1 MSRRQRERESAV
13 CCRVIHV
20 GTLTFRGAVCLPA
33 LIAACHSQAS
43 DQSAVWPLSY
53 VCADRKKKFNLEGF
67 YRDAVFPDVYLF
79 VSQTMNKLREA
90 RNFRLLLSFLCC
102 FQVSDPSQA
111 PQLRTFLNLEVV
123 HRYTFPRMSPP
134 IHFISFF
141 SFLNL
146 VKIQS
151 LASSPLFLPRVSAWI
166 SLITSRSFVFN
177 RLKTHFN
184 TADISRALRA
194 FLPILTQFKLF
205 SWRHFTLTS
214 RTAALG
220 GTEGSGQRSGQ
231 SFRAIYLMD
240 FALDVWNT
248 SLNSA
253 SGHSIGVCMHAR
265 VCVYMSCM
273 CFKVTVLKGKCAGT
287 DPLNVW
293 KLGIFTLYRENT

>member
-1 MSRRQRERESAV
+1 MLLSRFRSMPSPTVKEVFKPGGHAQV
-13 CCRVIHV
+13 HV
-20 GTLTFRGAVCLPA
+20 PQNVTPY
-33 LIAACHSQAS
+33 
-43 DQSAVWPLSY
+43 PLHFFFFFPKP
-53 VCADRKKKFNLEGF
+53 RKKISHWLH
-67 YRDAVFPDVYLF
+67 L
-79 VSQTMNKLREA
+79 
-90 RNFRLLLSFLCC
+90 
-102 FQVSDPSQA
+102 
-111 PQLRTFLNLEVV
+111 
-123 HRYTFPRMSPP
+123 
-134 IHFISFF
+134 HFSC
-141 SFLNL
+141 
-146 VKIQS
+146 
-151 LASSPLFLPRVSAWI
+151 VSAWI

-214 RTAALG
+214 HTAALG

-293 KLGIFTLYRENT
+293 KLGIFALYRENT

>member
-1 MSRRQRERESAV
+1 MLYFQ
-13 CCRVIHV
+13 
-20 GTLTFRGAVCLPA
+20 TFIA
-33 LIAACHSQAS
+33 LF
-43 DQSAVWPLSY
+43 L
-53 VCADRKKKFNLEGF
+53 
-67 YRDAVFPDVYLF
+67 
-79 VSQTMNKLREA
+79 KLWTNSEA
-90 RNFRLLLSFLCC
+90 RNSSDYFWAFYVVFK
-102 FQVSDPSQA
+102 FQIRANPHTVKEVFKPGGCTQVHV
-111 PQLRTFLNLEVV
+111 PQNVTLHPL
-123 HRYTFPRMSPP
+123 HY
-134 IHFISFF
+134 IF

-146 VKIQS
+146 VKLS
-151 LASSPLFLPRVSAWI
+151 ALASSSLFLPHVSAWI

-194 FLPILTQFKLF
+194 FLPILTHFKLF

-273 CFKVTVLKGKCAGT
+273 CFKVTVLKGKWAGS